1 MTLEKNKTDFYRRE
15 MSKKGD
21 GVVRCLL
28 QVPRSKWPRP
38 GTEMTDTGPWVDPGP
53 LQGCTAHLVS
63 TSPVLLSRTFKG
75 GRLMLTA
82 L

>member
-15 MSKKGD
+15 MGKKRNG
-21 GVVRCLL
+21 VRCLL

-53 LQGCTAHLVS
+53 LPGFTVHLVS
-63 TSPVLLSRTFKG
+63 TPAVLLSITFKG
-75 GRLMLTA
+75 GGLMLTA

>member
-15 MSKKGD
+15 TSKKRD
-21 GVVRCLL
+21 RVVRCLL
-28 QVPRSKWPRP
+28 QVPHSKWPRS

-53 LQGCTAHLVS
+53 PPSCTAHLVS
-63 TSPVLLSRTFKG
+63 TPPVLLSRTFKG
-75 GRLMLTA
+75 GGLMFPA